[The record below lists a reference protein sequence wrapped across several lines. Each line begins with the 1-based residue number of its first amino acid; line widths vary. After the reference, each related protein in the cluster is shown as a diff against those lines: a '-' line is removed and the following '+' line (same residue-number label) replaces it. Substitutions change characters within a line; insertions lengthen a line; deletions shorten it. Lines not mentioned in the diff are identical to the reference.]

1 VLQTKGLWS
10 VILAWC
16 FAMSALPA
24 TAADRDIVFRQH
36 APRYVVARMHYYDA
50 YPWWWHPPYAHRA
63 RTNYQPWPY
72 FVRDP
77 DYDRPNFDGVVGYR
91 IF

>member
-1 VLQTKGLWS
+1 MTKFATTLAALS
-10 VILAWC
+10 V
-16 FAMSALPA
+16 FAVASLPA
-24 TAADRDIVFRQH
+24 AAADRT
-36 APRYVVARMHYYDA
+36 VALKRVSVSHMHYYDA
-50 YPWWWHPPYAHRA
+50 YPWWWHPPYAHRI

-77 DYDRPNFDGVVGYR
+77 DYDRPYYAGVVGFR

>member
-1 VLQTKGLWS
+1 MAKAKVLSIIALLS
-10 VILAWC
+10 V
-16 FAMSALPA
+16 FASTSLPA
-24 TAADRDIVFRQH
+24 AAADQGAARGSRF
-36 APRYVVARMHYYDA
+36 AVAMRMHYYDA

>member
-1 VLQTKGLWS
+1 MAKAKILSIIAFLFVLTLPS
-10 VILAWC
+10 
-16 FAMSALPA
+16 LPA
-24 TAADRDIVFRQH
+24 AAADRSAVAARGS
-36 APRYVVARMHYYDA
+36 RYVVARMHYYDA